1 MILGVFD
8 SGVGGKAI
16 VDSLAKDF
24 PEAEI
29 KYVHDHDHMPYGG
42 REEAEIIQL
51 TEAALQ
57 PILGQCDCIVIACNT
72 ATAAAIEYLREAYP
86 DEKFIGLEPMIKPAV
101 ELTKSGV
108 IAVCATPYTLQSSRY
123 EALKNEFASNLTIL
137 EPDCH
142 EWATM
147 IEDDDLDEQEVKG
160 IIQDVLAKDADV
172 IVLACTHYHWI
183 KELILEEVGDK
194 AIVLDPSDAISRRV
208 SELLKG

>member
-57 PILGQCDCIVIACNT
+57 PILGQCDCI
-72 ATAAAIEYLREAYP
+72 
-86 DEKFIGLEPMIKPAV
+86 
-101 ELTKSGV
+101 V

>member
-57 PILGQCDCIVIACNT
+57 SILGRCDCIVIACNT
-72 ATAAAIEYLREAYP
+72 ATAAAIEYLRAKYP
-86 DEKFIGLEPMIKPAV
+86 HEKFIGLEPMIKPAAV
-101 ELTKSGV
+101 LTKSGV

-123 EALKNEFASNLTIL
+123 ETLKNEYASSLTVL
-137 EPDCH
+137 EPDCG

-147 IEDDDLDEQEVKG
+147 IEDDDLDEQEVEA
-160 IIQDVLAKDADV
+160 IVQDVLAKDADV

-183 KELILEEVGDK
+183 KELILNKVGDT
-194 AIVLDPSDAISRRV
+194 AIVIDPSDAISRRV
-208 SELLKG
+208 AELLKG

>member
-24 PEAEI
+24 PE
-29 KYVHDHDHMPYGG
+29 G
-42 REEAEIIQL
+42 
-51 TEAALQ
+51 
-57 PILGQCDCIVIACNT
+57 CDRIVIACNT
-72 ATAAAIEYLREAYP
+72 ATAAAIEYLRATYP
-86 DEKFIGLEPMIKPAV
+86 QEKFVGLEPMIKPAV

-108 IAVCATPYTLQSSRY
+108 IAVCATPYTLQSSRF